1 MGNGFLSQ
9 EEIDALLNGG
19 SDEQPE
25 SAADAS
31 AVSQDLPELSD
42 VEKDLLG
49 EIGNISMGSASTALS
64 TIISQPVNITTPVVS
79 VVILKELKDEFEV
92 PNIALEVK
100 YTSGIMGENLL
111 VMKLTDAAVIANLM
125 MGGDGSIGDTV
136 SELSEIELSAVS
148 EAMNQ
153 MIGSAATSMAT
164 MFMREVN
171 ISPPISKVWNDITAP
186 LSDNISDDEP
196 IVKVSFALKIGD
208 LVDSHMMQLLPI
220 VTAKKIVSIMMG
232 QEEPEKQPEPIP
244 EPTYSQPAP
253 QQMQPQPQYQ
263 QPQYQQPDPNYAQ
276 HNQYGQ
282 QDMRYSQQPIYEKPA
297 EMHRPPVEVHQA
309 TFQPLGASQPS
320 PGMPKNIDLILDV
333 PLEISVVLGRTK
345 KSIKDILSLGTG
357 SLIELDKLA
366 EEPVEILVNGKKVAY
381 GEVVVVDENFGVRI
395 TSIVSNEERIKSLG
409 R

>member
-1 MGNGFLSQ
+1 MSNGFLSQ

-19 SDEQPE
+19 ADSSPE
-25 SAADAS
+25 PSK
-31 AVSQDLPELSD
+31 VDLPELSD
-42 VEKDLLG
+42 LEKDLLG

-64 TIISQPVNITTPVVS
+64 QIINQPVNITTPVVS
-79 VVILKELKDEFEV
+79 MTTLESLKGEFQV

-111 VMKLTDAAVIANLM
+111 VMKITDAAVIANLM
-125 MGGDGSIGDTV
+125 MGGDGIV
-136 SELSEIELSAVS
+136 SSDITELTEIELSAVS

-153 MIGSAATSMAT
+153 MVGSAATSMAT

-171 ISPPISKVWNDITAP
+171 ISPPISKIWSDLTEP
-186 LSDNISDDEP
+186 LSEGISDNEP
-196 IVKVSFALKIGD
+196 LVQVSFSLTIGT
-208 LVDSHMMQLLPI
+208 LVDSYMMQLLPM

-232 QEEPEKQPEPIP
+232 QEEEEVQPNQNEQAAYSAPKPQVAAPQYSQPEPQYGHQDA
-244 EPTYSQPAP
+244 EQYGGYP
-253 QQMQPQPQYQ
+253 QQM
-263 QPQYQQPDPNYAQ
+263 
-276 HNQYGQ
+276 
-282 QDMRYSQQPIYEKPA
+282 YEKPI
-297 EMHRPPVEVHQA
+297 ETRRQPQVEVQQA
-309 TFQPLGASQPS
+309 TFQPLGVAATSQS
-320 PGMPKNIDLILDV
+320 MPKNIDLILDV

-345 KSIKDILSLGTG
+345 KNIKDILNLGTG

-395 TSIVSNEERIKSLG
+395 TNIVSNEERIKSLG